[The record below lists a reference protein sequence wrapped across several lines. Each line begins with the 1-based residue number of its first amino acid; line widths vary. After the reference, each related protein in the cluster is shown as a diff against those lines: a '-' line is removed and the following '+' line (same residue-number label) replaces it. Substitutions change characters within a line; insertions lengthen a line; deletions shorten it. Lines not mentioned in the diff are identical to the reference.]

1 MAPAKVATP
10 KIVVDDGSGSI
21 RFGQV
26 TLSCDTPDAVIR
38 YTTDGT
44 IPDES
49 SREYTGVLTLA
60 RGQTIVVAAKA
71 YKDGIESSDTVSE
84 IINVPLNVEIRN
96 SATIVWMKQ
105 YRLAILNPL
114 NSNSTFY
121 YKISGISGSATTQGR
136 LDPGENYNA
145 QIFFSSVPTVYIFKL
160 DDTGT
165 KRIEWW
171 YYYVSGFS
179 VGNAFTNMKAIQYKS
194 LIQLNAPILSNDNGL
209 ITISNTFPGEV
220 EHTYYKID
228 DGEYQEYTE
237 PFQMETSGTVTA
249 YCTGAGYRDSSE
261 NSIDV
266 VIPAVGETVTVDDV
280 EVLIIAAKDDAGTW
294 SSTNG
299 AKGVEY
305 IAVDKNHD
313 LSFYVNGDDYVD
325 SSDYDQAP
333 GTFGYEWGGDGTIT
347 NITNTEVGTG
357 FTNTLS
363 LILRSEPPNTEGWYV
378 VWDKVNEFRQSHSDK
393 WFVPSKDELNLVY
406 ENRAYLSNLSLIT
419 NYFYWSSSE
428 GSSVSAW
435 TQAFNSGDQNGLSKS
450 RNDFRVRLC
459 VQFTE
464 DDI

>member
-1 MAPAKVATP
+1 M
-10 KIVVDDGSGSI
+10 
-21 RFGQV
+21 
-26 TLSCDTPDAVIR
+26 
-38 YTTDGT
+38 
-44 IPDES
+44 
-49 SREYTGVLTLA
+49 
-60 RGQTIVVAAKA
+60 
-71 YKDGIESSDTVSE
+71 
-84 IINVPLNVEIRN
+84 
-96 SATIVWMKQ
+96 
-105 YRLAILNPL
+105 
-114 NSNSTFY
+114 
-121 YKISGISGSATTQGR
+121 
-136 LDPGENYNA
+136 
-145 QIFFSSVPTVYIFKL
+145 
-160 DDTGT
+160 
-165 KRIEWW
+165 
-171 YYYVSGFS
+171 
-179 VGNAFTNMKAIQYKS
+179 
-194 LIQLNAPILSNDNGL
+194 
-209 ITISNTFPGEV
+209 
-220 EHTYYKID
+220 
-228 DGEYQEYTE
+228 
-237 PFQMETSGTVTA
+237 
-249 YCTGAGYRDSSE
+249 
-261 NSIDV
+261 

-406 ENRAYLSNLSLIT
+406 ENRAYLSNLSLNT